1 MKLPR
6 LQFADLARAGH
17 VTRWHSVRTTRD
29 QTLAEHLFMVT
40 RISNRL
46 AKDILGPDLDDSG
59 LLRIME
65 YASLHD
71 TPELLMG
78 DLPSPLKRHIEAIS
92 GEDNPILTI
101 EKQIAPWLTEMKD
114 EIQRDHPEHL
124 VIVKLAD
131 LIDAILFIEHEG
143 IGLHAQEVCRGLK
156 DILRQKVESAVRI
169 YPHYSWKIAEA
180 LLEELL
186 HKAVDGQIAFERVG
200 QGL

>member
-1 MKLPR
+1 MKLPK
-6 LQFADLARAGH
+6 LEFADLARAGH

-40 RISNRL
+40 TISNRL
-46 AKDILGPDLDDSG
+46 AKDILGADLDDSG

-92 GEDNPILTI
+92 GDNNPILII
-101 EKQIAPWLTEMKD
+101 EQQIAPWLTEMKND
-114 EIQRDHPEHL
+114 IQRENPEHL

-131 LIDAILFIEHEG
+131 LIDAILFIEQEG

-156 DILRQKVESAVRI
+156 DIFKKKMESAARN
-169 YPHYSWKIAEA
+169 YPQYSWAVAES
-180 LLEELL
+180 LLEKLL
-186 HKAVDGQIAFERVG
+186 HNAIDGQIAFEKV
-200 QGL
+200 

>member
-1 MKLPR
+1 MTLPKLE
-6 LQFADLARAGH
+6 LADLARAGH
-17 VTRWHSVRTTRD
+17 VTRWHSVRTFRD

-78 DLPSPLKRHIEAIS
+78 DLPSPLKRHIETICGDS
-92 GEDNPILTI
+92 NPIREI
-101 EKQIAPWLTEMKD
+101 ERRIAPWLDDMEND
-114 EIQRDHPEHL
+114 ILRRNPEHL
-124 VIVKLAD
+124 AIVKLAD

-143 IGLHAQEVCRGLK
+143 IGRHAQEVCRGLK
-156 DILRQKVESAVRI
+156 EILAGKIEDASRLYPPYDWTLTESLLDTLLQNSAV
-169 YPHYSWKIAEA
+169 
-180 LLEELL
+180 
-186 HKAVDGQIAFERVG
+186 GQIAFEKV
-200 QGL
+200 

>member
-1 MKLPR
+1 MKLPK
-6 LQFADLARAGH
+6 LEFADLARAGH

-46 AKDILGPDLDDSG
+46 AKDILGDDLDDSG

-92 GEDNPILTI
+92 GEDNPILAI
-101 EKQIAPWLTEMKD
+101 EQQIAPWLSEMKN
-114 EIQRDHPEHL
+114 EIRRQNPEHL

-131 LIDAILFIEHEG
+131 LIDAILFIDHEG
-143 IGLHAQEVCRGLK
+143 IGLHAREVCRGLN
-156 DILRQKVESAVRI
+156 DIFRRKLESAGRDFPQ
-169 YPHYSWKIAEA
+169 YPWAVAES
-180 LLEELL
+180 LLEKLL
-186 HKAVDGQIAFERVG
+186 HNAVDGQIAFERF
-200 QGL
+200 

>member
-1 MKLPR
+1 MQLPR
-6 LQFADLARAGH
+6 LEFADLARAGH

-46 AKDILGPDLDDSG
+46 ARDILGADLDDSG

-92 GEDNPILTI
+92 GEANPILAI
-101 EKQIAPWLTEMKD
+101 ERQIAPWLAEMKD
-114 EIQRDHPEHL
+114 AMQEENPEHL
-124 VIVKLAD
+124 VIIKLAD

-143 IGLHAQEVCRGLK
+143 IGRHAQEVCRGLK
-156 DILRQKVESAVRI
+156 DIFTG
-169 YPHYSWKIAEA
+169 KIALAGRDFPEYPWPVA
-180 LLEELL
+180 ESLLDKLL
-186 HKAVDGQIAFERVG
+186 HNAVDGQIAFEKA
-200 QGL
+200 